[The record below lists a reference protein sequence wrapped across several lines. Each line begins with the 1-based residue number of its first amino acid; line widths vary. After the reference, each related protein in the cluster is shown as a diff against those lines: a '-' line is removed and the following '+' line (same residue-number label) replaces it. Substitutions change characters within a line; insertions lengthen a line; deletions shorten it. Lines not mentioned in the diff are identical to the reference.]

1 MKKLFFILLS
11 VFVPMIAFSQYSE
24 SVDPKAKSLLDKAVA
39 VMENKKGMEVQFKI
53 DVLNTRSNKS
63 ESFNGDV
70 LLKGEKFKLS
80 LQGVNT
86 YFDGKVQS
94 VHMVKEKEVTI
105 SAPEKEDL
113 KDVNPLLLM
122 KSYKTD
128 FKMRYMGASTY
139 EGKLCEE
146 VELYPN
152 DLNSDYS
159 IIHLMFEKKSMMLQ
173 SITLRG
179 KGGIH
184 THFEVVKA
192 TPKDLND
199 AEFTFD
205 TKKFP
210 DVEVVDLR

>member
-159 IIHLMFEKKSMMLQ
+159 IIRLMFEKKSMMLQ

>member
-11 VFVPMIAFSQYSE
+11 VFVPMVAFSQYSE

>member
-11 VFVPMIAFSQYSE
+11 VFVPIIAFSQYSE

>member
-11 VFVPMIAFSQYSE
+11 VFVPMIASSQYSE

-39 VMENKKGMEVQFKI
+39 VMENKKGMVVQFKI

-128 FKMRYMGASTY
+128 FKMRYMGADTY

-192 TPKDLND
+192 TPTDLND

>member
-94 VHMVKEKEVTI
+94 VHMVKEKEVNI

>member
-11 VFVPMIAFSQYSE
+11 VFVPMIAFSQYIE

>member
-159 IIHLMFEKKSMMLQ
+159 IIHLMFEKKSKMLQ

>member
-1 MKKLFFILLS
+1 
-11 VFVPMIAFSQYSE
+11 MIAFSQYSE

>member
-139 EGKLCEE
+139 EGRLCEE

>member
-159 IIHLMFEKKSMMLQ
+159 IIHLMFEKKSMLLQ